1 MKTTEGF
8 VRKMKT
14 QYTMRE
20 RSLPHSH
27 RFMLLAALMLMLLAA
42 GNTLPALAHSSK
54 QGQAGTSF
62 IFTVAGDY
70 SQTTHTTANL
80 NYIGGSSGAS
90 FNLAIGDFNYN
101 PNVSTDAWSNYVKG
115 LLPPLF
121 PFEIVG
127 GNEDS
132 KQINTYIADLPDHLG
147 NFSGTYGK
155 QYYFDYPLS
164 TPPLARFIL
173 VSPGGVVSGYN
184 YKKGSADYNWVS
196 STIDSARTAG
206 IPWVIVAMHEPCIRV
221 GNTKGNPKCPSDGSA
236 LMNLLISKKVDL
248 ILTGHAHSYQASKQ
262 LAFNGTTCKSI
273 QLNAY
278 NSNCVVNATT
288 SLTKGAG
295 SVIVISGTG
304 GSDPLSTLNNADPE
318 AGYFRSWMGINANE
332 TFGVSQFTV
341 SATQLSMQFVGTS
354 GGNFS
359 DSFTI

>member
-1 MKTTEGF
+1 MSTHFTNTPNNNQKKRLFRAQRLISSGT
-8 VRKMKT
+8 V
-14 QYTMRE
+14 
-20 RSLPHSH
+20 L
-27 RFMLLAALMLMLLAA
+27 LLALVIASSFFAFA
-42 GNTLPALAHSSK
+42 SSGRSARASSTLPL
-54 QGQAGTSF
+54 SF
-62 IFTVAGDY
+62 IFTAAGDY

-90 FNLAIGDFNYN
+90 FNLAIGDLNYN

-115 LLPPLF
+115 ILPSPF
-121 PFEIVG
+121 PFEIVA

-132 KQINTYIADLPDHLG
+132 KQINRFITDLPDQLK
-147 NFSGTYGK
+147 NISGTYGK
-155 QYYFDYPLS
+155 QYYFDYPA
-164 TPPLARFIL
+164 TGPLARFML

-184 YKKGSADYNWVS
+184 YKKGSTNYNWVS
-196 STIDSARTAG
+196 NTIDGARMAG

-278 NSNCVVNATT
+278 NSNCIVNATT

-318 AGYFRSWMGINANE
+318 AGYFRTWMGINANE